1 MKIPRLIAL
10 CGRPDAGKTTVQNIL
25 ERKYGVQPIDD
36 GMVLRWFC
44 VQELGMSWDD
54 VQTADGKNGFV
65 EILGKRWQRRKILG
79 ELGNAL
85 ERTFGAHILPWIAT
99 RELGPNESYSFGS
112 VQRDQGAF
120 FKSLGGVVI
129 EVQNHCVMPS
139 VHEFDQY
146 DAALVDVRIDNNWR
160 EWGMTPEGKLIH
172 LERMVAGA
180 LAHLACKNRP
190 IDFVE
195 VAA

>member
-10 CGRPDAGKTTVQNIL
+10 CGRPGAGKSTVQNIL
-25 ERKYGVQPIDD
+25 ADKYGVQPIDD
-36 GMVLRWFC
+36 GMALRRFC
-44 VQELGMSWDD
+44 VDHLGMSWDD
-54 VQTADGKNGFV
+54 VLTAEGKSGFV

-99 RELGPNESYSFGS
+99 RELDPGESYSFGS
-112 VQRDQGAF
+112 VRRDPGAF

-129 EVQNHCVMPS
+129 EIHNHCVTPS

-146 DAALVDVRIDNNWR
+146 DTALVDVRIDNNWR
-160 EWGMTPEGKLIH
+160 EWGMSQEGKLIH
-172 LERMVAGA
+172 LERIIAGA
-180 LAHLACKNRP
+180 LSHLTLKNRP
-190 IDFVE
+190 IDFIE